1 MIDLNSYAFN
11 DIVINKIINKN
22 FNIKFKLTIF
32 LNDSSQD
39 GGFLYL
45 MYGGLN
51 NGDDDEDDDDD
62 EEDDDEEELE
72 RVLDD

>member
-11 DIVINKIINKN
+11 DKVINKIVNKN

-45 MYGGLN
+45 IYGGLN
-51 NGDDDEDDDDD
+51 NGDDDDENDD
-62 EEDDDEEELE
+62 EDYDFDPELE
-72 RVLDD
+72 NV